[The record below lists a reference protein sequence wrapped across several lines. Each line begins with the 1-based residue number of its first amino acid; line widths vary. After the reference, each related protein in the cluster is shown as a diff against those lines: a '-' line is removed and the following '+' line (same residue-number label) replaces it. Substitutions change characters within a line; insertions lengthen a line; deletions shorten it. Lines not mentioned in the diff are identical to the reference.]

1 MEFDPPPPEPNRGYP
16 YDNRGAQLFARAVPK
31 LNNWR
36 GAGWPWAEVVRI
48 FNIPIEVGEEVVTIT
63 EVAYGVQQD
72 KSLKVEAQIQEPI
85 EVGSM
90 DEEVAQLADG
100 EGKMHKLVVTWE
112 PNHKCSR
119 GWWGPH
125 SCLSCFYK

>member
-1 MEFDPPPPEPNRGYP
+1 M
-16 YDNRGAQLFARAVPK
+16 
-31 LNNWR
+31 
-36 GAGWPWAEVVRI
+36 VRI

-72 KSLKVEAQIQEPI
+72 KGLKVEAQIQEPI

-100 EGKMHKLVVTWE
+100 EGKMHKLVVT
-112 PNHKCSR
+112 
-119 GWWGPH
+119 
-125 SCLSCFYK
+125 